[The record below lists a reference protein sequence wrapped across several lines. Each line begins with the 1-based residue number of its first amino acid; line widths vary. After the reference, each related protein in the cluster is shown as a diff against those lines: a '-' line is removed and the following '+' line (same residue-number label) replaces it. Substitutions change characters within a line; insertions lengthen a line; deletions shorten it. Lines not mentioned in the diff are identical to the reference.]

1 MRYNNFSQPEFGLT
15 LLRRIANAFVGTE
28 IIMESYTMAGIVGTN
43 AGIDYLEHCAGFV
56 WALVDG
62 PLGVNF
68 DSDMEAAATISPQLS
83 QSWDEASAFL
93 VFRGVNVSVHVS
105 HTCKA
110 TLRSVE
116 GGVGTGKSV
125 KLRVV
130 EGGRSS
136 IATLRQPSA

>member
-68 DSDMEAAATISPQLS
+68 DSDMEAAATISPQ
-83 QSWDEASAFL
+83 SWDEASAFL

-105 HTCKA
+105 HTGKT
-110 TLRSVE
+110 TLRSVA

-136 IATLRQPSA
+136 IVTLRQPSA